1 MYCTHC
7 GHPLTAHGRFCTH
20 CGHPVPAYSDEQLE
34 ELSPEGGKAS
44 EVPPE
49 SPPEPPPD
57 MDIPETPT
65 EPPEEPPAPPEEP
78 EPADADSPPPPEEP
92 ESPEEAPPPE
102 SEPEPEPES
111 KPEPEPEPEP
121 ESKPESEPE
130 PEPEPEPKPKKRK
143 WLWVAIG
150 AAAVVL
156 IVGVVLVLFFNAQNR
171 AYRDAMHR
179 AEDAWVLQ
187 AYSAVI
193 DAYED
198 ALEIK
203 PDKAEP
209 VLGMAKAYIC
219 LEDYGTAETLLS
231 RLGLG
236 PQDAGYELQ
245 EQLLSLAK
253 LAWIQPQVDGGSFPT
268 VWVSFETPE
277 SFALAEDHFTIVE
290 GEQTQELAECQ
301 SEAGQ
306 FRLSYE
312 APESFVSEE
321 VRTIT
326 VQATVEEA
334 TVTFTVDYT
343 TPYFAEAY
351 LSLITTDVSEYPL
364 VRTYFQIVDET
375 GTPLTQLDA
384 GAFQLRERVQGG
396 EFLAREVKSAFLLEE
411 NAGLNISLAADK
423 SGSISYEDLDDIQR
437 IMSSF
442 VRQLNFTVGDR
453 AEILAFDDI
462 VQQMCFYT
470 GDINLLLGGIG
481 NMSPGGLTAFY
492 DAVYDG
498 ITNSAL
504 QGGARCVIAFTDGI
518 DNASLHSSQEVVSC
532 ANEKQVPVYIIGVGS
547 EVEADT
553 LRSMAEQTGGQYWHI
568 DDLYD
573 LEAIFQAVYTEQM
586 QLYVVEYESD
596 SSLDAYLSRDLEVR
610 VKGEECRGMESFTF
624 TPVHSLT
631 PEQRDRSERY
641 ELVKG
646 AYSWEEADQMCR
658 EMGGHLATIT
668 SQQEMDTVV
677 DLLESEGL
685 KYTWLGGY
693 TSYDEYGQVYGH
705 WVTGEPFDFEAWTET
720 EPSRVDADGVSE
732 WYIMLWYLPDYG
744 GWSWN
749 DQRNYPFPA
758 STKLENSAGFVCEFE
773 I

>member
-34 ELSPEGGKAS
+34 ELG
-44 EVPPE
+44 PE
-49 SPPEPPPD
+49 SAAPSD
-57 MDIPETPT
+57 S
-65 EPPEEPPAPPEEP
+65 PPEEPPEALSKDPPEEP
-78 EPADADSPPPPEEP
+78 EPPEDIPP
-92 ESPEEAPPPE
+92 
-102 SEPEPEPES
+102 S
-111 KPEPEPEPEP
+111 KPEPEPEPESNAESEP
-121 ESKPESEPE
+121 EPAFESASEPE
-130 PEPEPEPKPKKRK
+130 PEPKKPKRK
-143 WLWVAIG
+143 WLWLAMG

-156 IVGVVLVLFFNAQNR
+156 IVSVVLVLFFNAQNR
-171 AYRDAMHR
+171 AYRDAMRR
-179 AEDAWVLQ
+179 AEDAWALQ

-198 ALEIK
+198 ALEVK
-203 PDKAEP
+203 PNKAEP

-219 LEDYGTAETLLS
+219 LSDYGTAETLLS

-253 LAWIQPQVDGGSFPT
+253 LAWIQPQVDGGSFPA
-268 VWVSFETPE
+268 VRVSFETPE
-277 SFALAEDHFTIVE
+277 NFALAEDHFTILE
-290 GEQTQELAECQ
+290 GGETQEPVECR
-301 SEAGQ
+301 SEEGQ
-306 FRLSYE
+306 LLLSYE

-321 VRTIT
+321 VRSIT
-326 VQATVEEA
+326 VEVTVEEA
-334 TVTFTVDYT
+334 TVTFTADYQ
-343 TPYFAEAY
+343 TPYFAEAT
-351 LSLITTDVSEYPL
+351 LSLITTDVSDYPL
-364 VRTYFQIVDET
+364 VRTYFQIADES
-375 GTPLTQLDA
+375 GTPLTGLDTD
-384 GAFQLRERVQGG
+384 AFLLEERIQGG
-396 EFLAREVKSAFLLEE
+396 GYLAREVKAAFLLEE

-423 SGSISYEDLDDIQR
+423 SSSISYDDLEAIQSV
-437 IMSSF
+437 MSSF

-470 GDINLLLGGIG
+470 GDLSLLLGGIE

-504 QGGARCVIAFTDGI
+504 QGGARCVIAFTDGM
-518 DNASLHSSQEVVSC
+518 DNASLHSAREVITY
-532 ANEKQVPVYIIGVGS
+532 ANDKQVPVYIIGVGS
-547 EVEADT
+547 EVETDT
-553 LRSMAEQTGGQYWHI
+553 LRTMAGQTGGQYWHI
-568 DDLYD
+568 DTLYD

-596 SSLDAYLSRDLEVR
+596 ETLDAYLSRDIEVR
-610 VKGEECRGMESFTF
+610 VKGEACRGMAAFSF
-624 TPVHSLT
+624 TPVRSLT
-631 PEQRDRSERY
+631 AEQRNRSERY
-641 ELVKG
+641 ALVKG
-646 AYSWEEADQMCR
+646 AYSWEEADQICR

-668 SQQEMDTVV
+668 SQQEMDTIVS
-677 DLLESEGL
+677 LLEDEGL

-693 TSYDEYGQVYGH
+693 TSYDEDGQVYGH

-720 EPSRVDADGVSE
+720 EPSRVDADGVAE